1 MAKKQKKKLDEA
13 REAALSE
20 LFGTPEDRAE
30 EFAANLQG
38 ELETIMEKVAKKP
51 IKKLD
56 EPTVLEGA
64 IDPIELD
71 KMMREKAMARDGA
84 NAEELSETAKDV
96 VEDK

>member
-38 ELETIMEKVAKKP
+38 ELET
-51 IKKLD
+51 
-56 EPTVLEGA
+56 
-64 IDPIELD
+64 
-71 KMMREKAMARDGA
+71 
-84 NAEELSETAKDV
+84 
-96 VEDK
+96 